1 MKKFFFLSIIIA
13 VVFNNN
19 TSASTTPILSLF
31 DVEKENNVDDI
42 SKMLVNNGY
51 AIIRDDAQ
59 FYNML
64 LEKGTSQIWLHY
76 TPSSRYIF
84 KYDICKD
91 TLNRNDLLDGPRQV
105 LDILIKK
112 YGRPNYA
119 GEPHETGVKYAI
131 NEFELRD
138 TIFDDVQALDT
149 LSLHHFVKGIYSP
162 EKFQYVWKNKQN
174 TIVFRCT
181 INERHIESQ
190 WKHYYFYYITNEML
204 KASFFAERKQIED
217 HEELMDS
224 LKIAFYV
231 FLVCILIIIVWYCI
245 NKQKRKEQIN
255 AELEKKERS
264 KKQASLDTRYK
275 VFIDRLSEKY
285 GALTRSVDISYYK
298 EHLKLHEDI
307 LIFQQ
312 SKIIVFGQKEFKFD
326 DILSCSMFDESEG
339 THVSQVI
346 KTETGSMFGRAAVG
360 ALTLGVAGA
369 VVGAVTAKKESTSKL
384 NANYEGSYVVKI
396 GIKSIEE
403 PTITLRFGS
412 NKSKAEEV
420 YALMQAI
427 IAMK

>member
-1 MKKFFFLSIIIA
+1 MKNFFFLSIILA
-13 VVFNNN
+13 VAFSNN
-19 TSASTTPILSLF
+19 TSASTSPILDLF
-31 DVEKENNVDDI
+31 DVEKENKVDDI
-42 SKMLVNNGY
+42 SKLLVNNGY
-51 AIIRDDAQ
+51 VITRDDAK
-59 FYNML
+59 FYNIL
-64 LEKGTSQIWLHY
+64 LEKGRSQIWLHY

-91 TLNRNDLLDGPRQV
+91 TLNQNDLLDGPRQI

-138 TIFDDVQALDT
+138 TIFNDNQTLDT
-149 LSLHHFVKGIYSP
+149 LSLHHFVKGLYSP
-162 EKFQYVWKNKQN
+162 ETFQYVWEYKQN

-181 INERHIESQ
+181 TNVRQIESQ
-190 WKHYYFYYITNEML
+190 WKQYFYYYITNENL

-217 HEELMDS
+217 HEKLMDF
-224 LKIAFYV
+224 LKVALYV
-231 FLVCILIIIVWYCI
+231 FLVCILIVNVWYYI

-264 KKQASLDTRYK
+264 KKQASLDTQYK
-275 VFIDRLSEKY
+275 AFTDRLSEKY
-285 GALTRSVDISYYK
+285 GALTRSVEISRYK

-307 LIFQQ
+307 LIYQQ

-326 DILSCSMFDESEG
+326 DILSCSMFDEDAE
-339 THVSQVI
+339 THISQVT
-346 KTETGSMFGRAAVG
+346 KTDTGSMLGRAAVG

-369 VVGAVTAKKESTSKL
+369 VVGAVTAKKESSSKL
-384 NANYEGSYVVKI
+384 DAKYEGSYIVKI

-420 YALMQAI
+420 YALMHAI